1 MTGFSSIYIN
11 GALIK
16 QTKQKKGQKLVQDWL
31 VNGIGRSFG
40 DDSMHYVDELY
51 IFNRALKPVEVQAL
65 YEKCIF
71 NRMVIHYGFQ
81 KGNNSLL
88 LDQSGLQ
95 NDAIPIGGKPLCLVS
110 DSNTDLALKG
120 CSEFGIGLI
129 RMLAKVDAYC
139 VEGFGLD
146 PHLLRFLHA
155 LHSAPWDLAMGE
167 V

>member
-1 MTGFSSIYIN
+1 MLSCHILPSFFQRVVSCRVVSFFVMSYHLLNHVSSSLRLKLSSYVQGLSSIYIN

-51 IFNRALKPVEVQAL
+51 VFNRALKPVEVQAL
-65 YEKCIF
+65 YDKCTF

-81 KGNNSLL
+81 KGNNTLM

-95 NDAIPIGGKPLCLVS
+95 NDAIPIGGKDESILTIWHTDITLV
-110 DSNTDLALKG
+110 
-120 CSEFGIGLI
+120 
-129 RMLAKVDAYC
+129 
-139 VEGFGLD
+139 
-146 PHLLRFLHA
+146 
-155 LHSAPWDLAMGE
+155 
-167 V
+167 